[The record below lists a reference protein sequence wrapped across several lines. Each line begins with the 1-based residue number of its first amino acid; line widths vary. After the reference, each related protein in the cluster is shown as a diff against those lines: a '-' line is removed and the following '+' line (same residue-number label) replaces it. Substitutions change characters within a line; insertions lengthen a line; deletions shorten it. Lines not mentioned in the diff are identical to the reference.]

1 MDQDLPQRDD
11 TVLDAK
17 IAAILAE
24 PVDLLSDRKKVL
36 DDVIADLENPALQ
49 ITSSGIPDTIE
60 TNYRDIFLTPGED
73 VKPLSEIL
81 QDCEAQGEAKTFD
94 LEGSTAEATIHTS
107 TDNAIGGSLSAGGL
121 AAGAA
126 ILAGVGAV
134 IAAKLSSKKAE
145 EPAQKQWHY
154 SLDGQQHGPYSENDL
169 REQLQS
175 GQLSLQGYVWC
186 EGLSDWI
193 SVSEAGL
200 LEQQP
205 QVAQPSLVQPPASQP
220 PAEQTWLYLDGNH
233 QQVGPITY
241 SQLQA
246 LLTAN
251 TIRPD
256 CLVWTEGMA
265 EWQSAAA
272 AGLATSMVT
281 TRDNI
286 SCPGC
291 GKQLAP
297 GSKFCGGCG
306 TKIGAVASS
315 PTAAPSQTNCSRCQA
330 VLKPNARF
338 CGKCGHQL

>member
-1 MDQDLPQRDD
+1 MDQDLFERDD

-36 DDVIADLENPALQ
+36 DDVIDDLENPALQ

-81 QDCEAQGEAKTFD
+81 LDSEAQGEARTFD

-107 TDNAIGGSLSAGGL
+107 SESAIGGSFSAGGL

-126 ILAGVGAV
+126 ILAGAGAV

-145 EPAQKQWHY
+145 ELAQKQWHY
-154 SLDGQQHGPYSENDL
+154 SLNRQQHGPYSESDL
-169 REQLQS
+169 HDQLQS
-175 GQLSLQGYVWC
+175 GQLSPQGYVWR

-193 SVSEAGL
+193 SVREAGL
-200 LEQQP
+200 LEQAP
-205 QVAQPSLVQPPASQP
+205 HAGQPSPVQEPATQP
-220 PAEQTWLYLDGNH
+220 NEERVWLYLDGNH
-233 QQVGPITY
+233 QQIGPIAQ
-241 SQLQA
+241 SQLQE

-256 CLVWTEGMA
+256 CLVWTEGMT

-272 AGLATSMVT
+272 VGLATASLLQQ
-281 TRDNI
+281 DNL

-306 TKIGAVASS
+306 TKIGTVASS
-315 PTAAPSQTNCSRCQA
+315 LTAAPSQNNCPRCQA